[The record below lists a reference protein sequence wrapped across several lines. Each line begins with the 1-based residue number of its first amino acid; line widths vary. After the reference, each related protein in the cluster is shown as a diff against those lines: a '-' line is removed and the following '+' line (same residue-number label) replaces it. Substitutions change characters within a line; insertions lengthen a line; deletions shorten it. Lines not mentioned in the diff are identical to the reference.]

1 MLWAHHGRNGAVL
14 NSEDEIGSSEESTR
28 QKRHNPT
35 KKRKT
40 KMTEM
45 DEVQDR
51 NGRIQP
57 KEHSRTSTQEDSRTE
72 AKRK

>member
-1 MLWAHHGRNGAVL
+1 
-14 NSEDEIGSSEESTR
+14 
-28 QKRHNPT
+28 
-35 KKRKT
+35 
-40 KMTEM
+40 MTEM

-51 NGRIQP
+51 NGRIQQ

>member
-1 MLWAHHGRNGAVL
+1 MYEATSQCGKASRETSLVK
-14 NSEDEIGSSEESTR
+14 E
-28 QKRHNPT
+28 
-35 KKRKT
+35 RKT

-51 NGRIQP
+51 NGRIQQ